1 MRGLAVGLSLVL
13 TLLAS
18 SVRAQ
23 PEDAVVVTA
32 PRFPEDVRRLPASV
46 TVLSAADIAQSSART
61 LPELLGEQVG
71 INMRDLYG
79 NNAAA
84 AGVDLR
90 GYGAT
95 GAQNTLILLDGRR
108 LNDIDL
114 SGVQWS
120 AIPLGSI
127 ERIEIL
133 RGSGAVLYG
142 DGASAGVINI
152 VTRSPLARG
161 NRLEAF
167 ARAAGYNTREGQLYG
182 SAAGETLGINATL
195 YGYASD
201 GYRANNRN
209 EQRNDTLNL
218 RWALGEGALDLNFA
232 TDRQDLR
239 LPGGRLVQPSIGLDQ
254 YASDP
259 RGAQTPLDYASR
271 DGARAGANFMQRFGD
286 AEFTVGLHWR
296 DKDQRSYFDQ
306 MGFPTYRADALDV
319 TSLTPRLRVPFALGD
334 TAHRLVIGADW
345 YAWRYRSRRSN
356 VPENV
361 GRPINRVT
369 VDEDT
374 RAVYLQD
381 TIDVT
386 RATLLTLG
394 WRDERVTY
402 AGDDALDPGAPGF
415 SFNTAAPP
423 ARAKQHQN
431 AWEIGLRQRIAGA
444 WVLFARAGR
453 SFRFVN
459 AEEIYENDAFFN
471 AQFQIL
477 RPQHARSYEAGAEW
491 RSAPWRLRG
500 TLFRSD
506 VTDEIHLDP
515 FTTGVGNTNLPP
527 SRRQGLELDAHWQ
540 ATRAL
545 RLAAA
550 YAYTDARFLEGVLPG
565 SAFAIGTD
573 IDIAGRRVPL
583 VPEHKL
589 NLALAWDLAARVQLS
604 GALSALCSQ
613 YMDNDEPNT
622 LGRKIPA
629 YAVLDLK
636 LVRSFGWG
644 RVALTVNNA
653 LDRRY
658 YSYAARSA
666 FVADRY
672 AVYPL
677 AGRSFGLSAELALD

>member
-1 MRGLAVGLSLVL
+1 MLSILALS
-13 TLLAS
+13 A
-18 SVRAQ
+18 RAQ

-32 PRFPEDVRRLPASV
+32 PRFPEEVRRLPASV
-46 TVLSAADIAQSSART
+46 TVLGAADIAQSSART

-120 AIPLGSI
+120 AIPLSSI

-152 VTRSPLARG
+152 VTRSPLTRG
-161 NRLEAF
+161 KRLEAF
-167 ARAAGYNTREGQLYG
+167 ARAASYNTQEGQLYG
-182 SAAGETLGINATL
+182 SVAGETLGINATL
-195 YGYASD
+195 YGYGSD

-254 YASDP
+254 YATDP

-286 AEFTVGLHWR
+286 TEFTVGLHWR

-334 TAHRLVIGADW
+334 TGHRLVIGADW

-361 GRPINRVT
+361 AQPINRVT
-369 VDEDT
+369 VTQDT
-374 RAVYLQD
+374 QAFYLQD
-381 TIDVT
+381 TIDIT

-394 WRDERVTY
+394 WRDERVAY
-402 AGDDALDPGAPGF
+402 AGDDVLDPGAPGF
-415 SFNTAAPP
+415 FFNTAAPP
-423 ARAKQHQN
+423 ARATQHQN
-431 AWEIGLRQRIAGA
+431 AWEIGLRHQVAGA

-477 RPQHARSYEAGAEW
+477 RPQHARSYETGAEW
-491 RSAPWRLRG
+491 RSGPWRLRG

-506 VTDEIHLDP
+506 VADEIHLDP

-573 IDIAGRRVPL
+573 LDIAGRRVPL

-589 NLALAWDLAARVQLS
+589 NLALAWDLAARVQLA
-604 GALSALCSQ
+604 GALSALSSQ

-622 LGRKIPA
+622 LGSKIPG
-629 YAVLDLK
+629 YALLDLR
-636 LVRSFGWG
+636 LVRAFGWG

-653 LDRRY
+653 FDRRY

-677 AGRSFGLSAELALD
+677 AGRTLGLSAELALD